1 MVSSSSG
8 VRRLCVCVSAPYPG
22 LLDRACR
29 TGGFGRLYT
38 ERFPAEAADLGF
50 AAPGVDEAV
59 LVPDLIGALYRA
71 ATEAGTDRPGI
82 GAPVLVAFHVGIT
95 RVEGD
100 NLRGSAV
107 TRITGLVRELVQ
119 VIASGVLPAGT
130 LVVGMTAGLF
140 DDIGSEC
147 DFREGWIP
155 VHAAGAWCRAY

>member
-1 MVSSSSG
+1 MVRSSPG
-8 VRRLCVCVSAPYPG
+8 VRRMCVCVCAPYPG

-38 ERFPAEAADLGF
+38 ERFIAEAVDLGF

-59 LVPDLIGALYRA
+59 LVPDLIGALHRA
-71 ATEAGTDRPGI
+71 ATEAVAGRPGI
-82 GAPVLVAFHVGIT
+82 GAPILVAFHVGIT

-100 NLRGSAV
+100 DLRGSAV
-107 TRITGLVRELVQ
+107 TRVVQLVRELAPVT
-119 VIASGVLPAGT
+119 ASGVLPAGT

-147 DFREGWIP
+147 DFPDGWIP
-155 VHAAGAWCRAY
+155 MHATGAWCRAY